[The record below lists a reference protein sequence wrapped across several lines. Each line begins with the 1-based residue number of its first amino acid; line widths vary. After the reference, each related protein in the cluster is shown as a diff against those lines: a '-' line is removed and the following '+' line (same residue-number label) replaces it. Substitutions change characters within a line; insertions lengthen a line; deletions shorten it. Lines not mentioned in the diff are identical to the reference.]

1 MTPHLELMLVLIGS
15 KEISRVQVIYINFIL
30 PLIGNHLGNLEINH
44 KRIEFIYHK
53 DYLGLVRSLKHFDIQ
68 RSTDIIFEYQI
79 YLVFYYTITLSEE
92 EILSS
97 DVTQSMVIMK
107 GACPPVKYGKHAIC
121 QLEKY
126 LECTDLNACFILP
139 RTCIYFHNYVTC
151 NYRNT
156 ERRICFVRKIKTPI

>member
-1 MTPHLELMLVLIGS
+1 M
-15 KEISRVQVIYINFIL
+15 
-30 PLIGNHLGNLEINH
+30 
-44 KRIEFIYHK
+44 
-53 DYLGLVRSLKHFDIQ
+53 
-68 RSTDIIFEYQI
+68 IFC
-79 YLVFYYTITLSEE
+79 YTITLSEE

-139 RTCIYFHNYVTC
+139 RTCIFFIIMLLVIIGIQRGVYVL
-151 NYRNT
+151 YEKLRPQFRFQVSIQLG
-156 ERRICFVRKIKTPI
+156 EISKQISQH

>member
-1 MTPHLELMLVLIGS
+1 M
-15 KEISRVQVIYINFIL
+15 
-30 PLIGNHLGNLEINH
+30 IGNHLGNLEINH
-44 KRIEFIYHK
+44 KRIESMYHK
-53 DYLGLVRSLKHFDIQ
+53 EYLSLVRSLDYDTALF
-68 RSTDIIFEYQI
+68 FELQI
-79 YLVFYYTITLSEE
+79 CLIFYYTITLSEE